1 MGHMQDIREAVA
13 GAPTEA
19 SMQAALRIADQARAD
34 AEFWRR
40 ACDVHIAQA
49 AAVKGLADRQAK
61 ELAEL
66 TVAVAN
72 LKASNIKLRQ
82 ALQSDLI
89 DHALNFEASTLVLCT
104 HRLNARGEWVTLPV
118 VDIEHARKV
127 MAEDLAKDWGDD
139 DQCTVCNGTG
149 EGQHEGAACAACGG
163 RV

>member
-1 MGHMQDIREAVA
+1 MGHMQDLQLA
-13 GAPTEA
+13 GSGLATDDAMQA
-19 SMQAALRIADQARAD
+19 SMRVIDKLREDVD
-34 AEFWRR
+34 FWRR
-40 ACDVHIAQA
+40 AEAVQVALVA
-49 AAVKGLADRQAK
+49 ALKALADLQAK

-82 ALQSDLI
+82 A
-89 DHALNFEASTLVLCT
+89 
-104 HRLNARGEWVTLPV
+104 LPV

-149 EGQHEGAACAACGG
+149 EGQHEGAACSTCGG
-163 RV
+163 KG